1 MMAPR
6 TTNVR
11 TGFTRWIDK
20 NHPRAIRTR
29 PRRPGA
35 RAPARGVT
43 TRARSLDTPI
53 DHGVSHA
60 IRRLRQEVHDREGV
74 HEAVRARARVDD
86 DRIARAR
93 SIAYPVRDRVMA
105 TAMAGAPARVVAASS
120 RSSGI
125 PRERNF
131 TRRSRDAARRE
142 TRRRRRRRRRHRSI
156 HVHDR
161 ASRSIS
167 RLTNVV
173 AFARLVHSATKTT
186 VARASMNDF
195 AEKVSKAS
203 VALGV
208 AGAVLAQVRRTNRI
222 LERDTSARYGWGVR
236 ARGRDDARGSARRTS
251 SGRSSDAENCP
262 RRGRRRAARAP
273 TASTSR
279 VRAFAPS

>member
-1 MMAPR
+1 MC
-6 TTNVR
+6 
-11 TGFTRWIDK
+11 
-20 NHPRAIRTR
+20 
-29 PRRPGA
+29 
-35 RAPARGVT
+35 ARGLRDGSIKII
-43 TRARSLDTPI
+43 RARSERARVVPARARPRGASQRARALSTHRSI
-53 DHGVSHA
+53 MAS
-60 IRRLRQEVHDREGV
+60 LTQS
-74 HEAVRARARVDD
+74 AVFGKKFTTVKASTKRCVRARVDD